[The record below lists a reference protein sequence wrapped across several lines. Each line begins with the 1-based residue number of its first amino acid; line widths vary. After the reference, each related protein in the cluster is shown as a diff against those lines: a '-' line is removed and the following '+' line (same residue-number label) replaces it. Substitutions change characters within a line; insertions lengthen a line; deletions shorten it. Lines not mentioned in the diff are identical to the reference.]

1 MSTSIFLTG
10 VTSLIALIVFFV
22 IAANISRIKSEL
34 ILINKTLQSTD
45 PVRESNLETARISY
59 YKNKALNKNNEA
71 KEDLIT
77 IVYSQLSDKKLTRD
91 ARQKLYDDLRQ
102 KYEPRF
108 NELGGTYPPFPF
120 TADFNNK

>member
-1 MSTSIFLTG
+1 MDQSILFITG
-10 VTSLIALIVFFV
+10 LLSLATLIIFFV
-22 IAANISRIKSEL
+22 IAANISRIKSEM
-34 ILINKTLQSTD
+34 ILMNKILQSTD
-45 PVRESNLETARISY
+45 PARASNLETARISY

-77 IVYSQLSDKKLTRD
+77 IVYSQLSDKKLSRE
-91 ARQKLYDDLRQ
+91 ARQKLYDDLRP

-120 TADFNNK
+120 T